1 MNKPVATR
9 VFENLRKYDPVVK
22 LLGEKHPEFS
32 RTIDLVSLAVQGLA
46 KYYGLF
52 ILDQHGKLIFAARLE
67 DDYSRNVTLIG
78 RELKTWAR
86 NPDLTLRGKIGLT
99 RLYSVLERCLRD
111 ALELYK
117 ESERELIKKNIKI
130 YMSTS
135 DAYGEYERAKA
146 ALWKFQHDFHLHQI
160 DFHRGSDRA
169 IIYSQPGFAGPPVGF
184 VNNFEFT
191 RPDWKEPDEDCIK
204 VLTEEEQTQLKSFIS
219 RPEVQKLLPSNLRNP
234 NVSLPPSPVEDDD
247 SGDRATPVPSK
258 KIGPLIKP
266 KSENL
271 QRRKGILKDPR
282 FEAPRD
288 KPKKTVRFGRHREPP
303 LPSDNVQDGP
313 PPVDAL
319 YIWHTLSEPPSTVPL
334 DPPPVVSSEP
344 SQIRIIPPSDTRS
357 SPTSSQS
364 SSSSSDDP
372 IRPQRLS
379 PNPVQ
384 PVTKTTPL
392 FTSVS
397 FDSADFAVPKN
408 TGDTPS
414 SAISISSSSSSSSS
428 STLPSVSSLSSTL
441 SCSSTEGGDKN
452 ATASN
457 SSDDETTT
465 TSSTTTSSTTTSST
479 TTGSEKSEERP
490 LARTPVEVRRK
501 VGVAV
506 RAFLGRRHDEYSLA
520 LAVDPDTEF
529 AEDEDDTLDGSM
541 DGSMDGTMK
550 GSMDSSMNDSVDGSV
565 DGPEDDIKDLP
576 YDDEASAAHLQ
587 LTHTARQNTAHD
599 VGGTALLHWAGVTK
613 AKREERIE
621 GHRRLRAILKW
632 AEREGHVPL
641 SPTSI
646 RATTGLRRG
655 IFTPLGPP
663 DLPPPRRRSR
673 RRVDPEAYCD
683 TTLENLKKLR
693 PLLDL
698 TLLAFLSNQ
707 DALRLFGR
715 LVGEHP
721 LPSDLGRMDKVLR
734 ELVSDL
740 FSHVQVKYDS
750 ALHPHLQ

>member
-9 VFENLRKYDPVVK
+9 VLQNLHKYDPVVK

-32 RTIDLVSLAVQGLA
+32 RTVNLVKLAIQGLA

-86 NPDLTLRGKIGLT
+86 NPDLTLKGKIGLT

-111 ALELYK
+111 ALELYN
-117 ESERELIKKNIKI
+117 ESEMELLRNNINI

-160 DFHRGSDRA
+160 DPHRGSDRA
-169 IIYSQPGFAGPPVGF
+169 IIYNQPGFAGPPVGF

-191 RPDWKEPDEDCIK
+191 RPDWKEPGEDCIK

-219 RPEVQKLLPSNLRNP
+219 RPEVQKLLPSDLRNP
-234 NVSLPPSPVEDDD
+234 N
-247 SGDRATPVPSK
+247 
-258 KIGPLIKP
+258 
-266 KSENL
+266 
-271 QRRKGILKDPR
+271 
-282 FEAPRD
+282 
-288 KPKKTVRFGRHREPP
+288 
-303 LPSDNVQDGP
+303 
-313 PPVDAL
+313 
-319 YIWHTLSEPPSTVPL
+319 
-334 DPPPVVSSEP
+334 
-344 SQIRIIPPSDTRS
+344 
-357 SPTSSQS
+357 
-364 SSSSSDDP
+364 
-372 IRPQRLS
+372 
-379 PNPVQ
+379 
-384 PVTKTTPL
+384 
-392 FTSVS
+392 
-397 FDSADFAVPKN
+397 
-408 TGDTPS
+408 
-414 SAISISSSSSSSSS
+414 
-428 STLPSVSSLSSTL
+428 
-441 SCSSTEGGDKN
+441 
-452 ATASN
+452 
-457 SSDDETTT
+457 
-465 TSSTTTSSTTTSST
+465 
-479 TTGSEKSEERP
+479 SEKRP
-490 LARTPVEVRRK
+490 RARTPVEVRRK
-501 VGVAV
+501 VALAV
-506 RAFLGRRHDEYSLA
+506 RAFLGRRHNEYSLA

-529 AEDEDDTLDGSM
+529 AEDEDEDEDNTE

-550 GSMDSSMNDSVDGSV
+550 GSMDSSMNDFVDGSVDGSV
-565 DGPEDDIKDLP
+565 DCPVDVDSPKDNIKDLP
-576 YDDEASAAHLQ
+576 YDDEARAAHLQ

-599 VGGTALLHWAGVTK
+599 VGGTALLHWAGATK

-655 IFTPLGPP
+655 IFTPLDTP

-683 TTLENLKKLR
+683 AALENLKNLR

-698 TLLAFLSNQ
+698 TLLAFLFNQ
-707 DALRLFGR
+707 DALRLFGG

-734 ELVSDL
+734 ELEVYTEVCAHRRRLIVGHLKRTREFPLALAAQSGDL
-740 FSHVQVKYDS
+740 RA
-750 ALHPHLQ
+750 ALQDAEEARLAASRRCFEYVAERSRPVMGYPGGKRRRREFAGQFLVRDRQKLEHLSGVEDEAAALREELEEAEEWLGWCEEVMGEWTLGWRPGRVEKDMLYVDEETQADVRRYKWEINQKRAAIGLVPVRRPQDEVYKRQQDHIELLDILWKLMS